1 MSQEKEDVLTAMG
14 VKVIRCEN
22 VSREHPLSNI
32 SIAKKMSVSPNMI
45 NLDQYEN
52 KSNPMV
58 HYDQTAEEL
67 ITQCDGKID
76 YFIVSPGT
84 GGTMTGVSRKLK
96 EKLPNVKII
105 ATDPSG
111 SILSRPES
119 LNVGGY
125 KKYKVEGIGQPFIP
139 GNVTYDCVDEWI
151 KVDDKDAFVMARRLL
166 KEEGLMVG
174 GSSGL
179 AFAGAIQYI
188 KKNKIEKDKRVIVFF
203 CDGIRNYLST
213 FLSDDWMIENN
224 FMSKEE
230 YDDAN
235 YKDREDIKKR
245 LPGKIADIK
254 DKLKEANILKN
265 IENINVRDL
274 LKIFNE
280 KKINVI
286 LVLNEKNEL
295 LGYLSKKN
303 VTCSLASC
311 KVDLDSNVINVL
323 TKDIRVL
330 NLDDPLYFLS
340 RALPRFDF
348 LPIKIDN
355 EKYLIIEYENIYDFL
370 SKEI

>member
-1 MSQEKEDVLTAMG
+1 
-14 VKVIRCEN
+14 
-22 VSREHPLSNI
+22 
-32 SIAKKMSVSPNMI
+32 
-45 NLDQYEN
+45 
-52 KSNPMV
+52 
-58 HYDQTAEEL
+58 
-67 ITQCDGKID
+67 
-76 YFIVSPGT
+76 
-84 GGTMTGVSRKLK
+84 
-96 EKLPNVKII
+96 
-105 ATDPSG
+105 
-111 SILSRPES
+111 
-119 LNVGGY
+119 
-125 KKYKVEGIGQPFIP
+125 
-139 GNVTYDCVDEWI
+139 
-151 KVDDKDAFVMARRLL
+151 
-166 KEEGLMVG
+166 
-174 GSSGL
+174 
-179 AFAGAIQYI
+179 
-188 KKNKIEKDKRVIVFF
+188 
-203 CDGIRNYLST
+203 
-213 FLSDDWMIENN
+213 MIENN